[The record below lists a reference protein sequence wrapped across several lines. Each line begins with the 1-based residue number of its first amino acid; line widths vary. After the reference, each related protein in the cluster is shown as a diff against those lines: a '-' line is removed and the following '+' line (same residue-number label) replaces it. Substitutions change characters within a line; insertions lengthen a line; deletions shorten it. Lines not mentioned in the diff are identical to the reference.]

1 MLAIE
6 MLDIEITDEDLR
18 QAQEAWEIHFQ
29 QLKHPY
35 VFDLIKVL
43 APYPRVKRSFALD
56 RLHANRKA
64 LGLPIPSTF
73 DESVQ
78 AALNYYCQDSDVF
91 KKRNPDPSEALFSW
105 PLGKGKGVWAVNLV
119 NAKEWVV
126 RNRLAL
132 RRRFGA
138 G

>member
-1 MLAIE
+1 MAIE

-56 RLHANRKA
+56 RLHANRRA

-73 DESVQ
+73 DESV
-78 AALNYYCQDSDVF
+78 A
-91 KKRNPDPSEALFSW
+91 
-105 PLGKGKGVWAVNLV
+105 
-119 NAKEWVV
+119 
-126 RNRLAL
+126 
-132 RRRFGA
+132 RRRRSLVGHWVRA
-138 G
+138 KGSGPSIS